1 MKRFYKN
8 MGSVDF
14 NMSQLEKVK
23 NGKGFIAALDQSGG
37 STPKALKLYGVNE
50 DKYNNEDEMFDLV
63 HEMRTRI
70 VTSPSFTGEHIL
82 GAILFEQTMD
92 REVEGKYTADYLI
105 EKDVVPFLK
114 VDKGLA
120 DEENGVQLMKD
131 MPELD
136 SLLDRAN
143 ERNIFGTKM
152 RSVVNSFN
160 EEGIKAVVDQQ
171 FEVGKQI
178 LAKGL
183 VPIIEPEVNINS
195 ADKKEIETLL
205 KKEILAHLDDLSE
218 GEEVMLK
225 LTIPTEANLYED
237 LVNHPRVI
245 RVIALSGGYSRD
257 EANELLKKNNGI
269 LASFSRALTEGLS
282 ANQSDDE
289 FNADLKKSIESI
301 YDASVNKN

>member
-1 MKRFYKN
+1 MKRFYKI

-50 DKYNNEDEMFDLV
+50 DKYNNEDEMFNLV

-136 SLLDRAN
+136 ALLDRAN

-205 KKEILAHLDDLSE
+205 NKEILAHLDDLSE

-245 RVIALSGGYSRD
+245 RVVALSGGYSRD

-289 FNADLKKSIESI
+289 FNSDLKKSIESI